1 MQYLSNIFR
10 LKYIQLI
17 ARILLGGIFI
27 YASIDKIV
35 FPRDFAKIV
44 MNYGILP
51 TKVAIY
57 FSFLLP
63 WIELFLGMF
72 LIIGLFVRESALL
85 LSSLLLVF
93 MAAMII
99 KSING
104 GIQNC
109 GCFSMSSQKFESIY
123 LLLLRD
129 VLLLGC
135 GITVIFLYK
144 KQSTSSLQIRINA

>member
-1 MQYLSNIFR
+1 MRIISNILR
-10 LKYIQLI
+10 LTYTQFI
-17 ARILLGGIFI
+17 ARIILGGTFI
-27 YASIDKIV
+27 YASIDKIA

-51 TKVAIY
+51 AQFAIY

-63 WIELFLGMF
+63 WIELFLGIF
-72 LIIGLFVRESALL
+72 IIIGLFVRESTLL

-109 GCFSMSSQKFESIY
+109 GCFSMSSHKIERTY
-123 LLLLRD
+123 LSLLRD
-129 VLLLGC
+129 VLLFGC
-135 GITVIFLYK
+135 GI
-144 KQSTSSLQIRINA
+144 RC